1 MRHTGF
7 APGKRLP
14 STTKQ
19 EQKRRVG
26 IWRIAAPKFLDL
38 AVRSTLVFSC
48 APSGYNRGVLIITN
62 PTNAQKS
69 GTISRALGVQWNR
82 CVTAFLL
89 VLRRS
94 TRAAGLHLRIVD
106 GAV

>member
-48 APSGYNRGVLIITN
+48 APSGYKFMAIHCRMCAEFICKLAGLLIIRFE
-62 PTNAQKS
+62 A
-69 GTISRALGVQWNR
+69 
-82 CVTAFLL
+82 
-89 VLRRS
+89 
-94 TRAAGLHLRIVD
+94 
-106 GAV
+106 